1 MLLANRELT
10 TLAGGGARL
19 LHRGRQLQDA
29 GRLDLAVALVQ
40 FAVDGAREPAD
51 LAAAHALR
59 VEVMRAKEAAEP
71 SLMAKSI
78 YRSVRLA
85 SEEHSSKL

>member
-1 MLLANRELT
+1 M
-10 TLAGGGARL
+10 
-19 LHRGRQLQDA
+19 
-29 GRLDLAVALVQ
+29 Q

-51 LAAAHALR
+51 VAAAHALR

-85 SEEHSSKL
+85 SEEHTSKL